1 MAASDASSARNA
13 YLIGYNA
20 ILWLGWVAILVGLG
34 TGVLVDVVKQ
44 DETLTDNESIYQA
57 LYSRVELLLKISQTA
72 AVLEIVH
79 CVVRLVPSSPV
90 LTGFQVCS
98 RLFVLWMITDLVPVT
113 QKSPGVVLY
122 LICWTV
128 TEIIR
133 YAYYVLNIIGNVPY
147 PLLWCRYTF
156 FFVLYPMGVAGELMT
171 IWKALPVV
179 KETGILSIQLP
190 NVLNFSFSYY
200 YFLIFVMICYIPI
213 FPQLYFHMIAQR
225 KKFIGAKAKKTE

>member
-1 MAASDASSARNA
+1 MAASDATSARNA
-13 YLIGYNA
+13 YLIAYNA

-34 TGVLVDVVKQ
+34 TGVLIAKQ
-44 DETLTDNESIYQA
+44 HETLSDNESIYQA

-72 AVLEIVH
+72 AVLEILH

-98 RLFVLWMITDLVPVT
+98 RLFVLWMITDLVPAT

-128 TEIIR
+128 TEIVR

-156 FFVLYPMGVAGELMT
+156 FFVLYPLGVAGELMT

-179 KETGILSIQLP
+179 KETGALSIQMP
-190 NVLNFSFSYY
+190 NILNFGFSYY
-200 YFLIFVMICYIPI
+200 YFLIFVIVCYVPG